1 MAYKKIK
8 YIKFSVKIFTENFI
22 YLPTLIMKKII
33 QYLKNNQTFIL
44 FLFVFSWVL
53 TLKNKIGF
61 ANSWNDLVFH
71 PDAPFWVF
79 IDAFF
84 IFIFIDFIK
93 GRFEKKNIKETP
105 SAREYLKF
113 FGIIFICYIL
123 IINIFGILISIGFN
137 TVSRNFSTSY
147 QITYKVFIQIID
159 FIIFGGFSLTYLYFK
174 ENRNYKKRLSA
185 YEISNSKSKIQQ
197 LKAQLNPHF
206 LFNNLNVL
214 DQLIE
219 ENQDKA
225 SAFLSQF
232 SELYRYT
239 LRTSNKELISIQEE
253 LTFIQN
259 YFELMETKYQGYYQ
273 LIIKN
278 AIKNSNTIVSPFCL
292 QVLVENAIVHNLGT
306 IKNPVIIEI
315 TIENGIKVTN
325 NKIEQTRKKKNNG
338 VALKNLN
345 EQFKLLTNNPIIIKE
360 SEDNFMVKLP
370 LINTNNNA

>member
-1 MAYKKIK
+1 VKIL
-8 YIKFSVKIFTENFI
+8 VKIFTENFI
-22 YLPTLIMKKII
+22 YLQTLIMKKII

-61 ANSWNDLVFH
+61 ASSWNDLVFH

-105 SAREYLKF
+105 SAWEYLKF
-113 FGIIFICYIL
+113 FGVSFVCYIFIM
-123 IINIFGILISIGFN
+123 NVFGILVSMGFN
-137 TVSRNFSTSY
+137 TVSRNFNSSY
-147 QITYKVFIQIID
+147 QITYKVFVQIID
-159 FIIFGGFSLTYLYFK
+159 FIIFGGFSLAYLYSK
-174 ENRNYKKRLSA
+174 ENRNYRKRLSA

-206 LFNNLNVL
+206 LFNNLNIL

-219 ENQDKA
+219 EDQLKA
-225 SAFLSQF
+225 SDFLSRF
-232 SELYRYT
+232 SELYRYA
-239 LRTSNKELISIQEE
+239 LRSSEKELIGIREE

-278 AIKNSNTIVSPFCL
+278 NIKTSNTIVPPFCL

-306 IKNPVIIEI
+306 IKNPVIIHI

-325 NKIEQTRKKKNNG
+325 NKIEQSRKKKNNG

-345 EQFKLLTNNPIIIKE
+345 EQFKLLTNTPITIQE
-360 SEDNFMVKLP
+360 SESDFTVILP
-370 LINTNNNA
+370 LMKTNNNA